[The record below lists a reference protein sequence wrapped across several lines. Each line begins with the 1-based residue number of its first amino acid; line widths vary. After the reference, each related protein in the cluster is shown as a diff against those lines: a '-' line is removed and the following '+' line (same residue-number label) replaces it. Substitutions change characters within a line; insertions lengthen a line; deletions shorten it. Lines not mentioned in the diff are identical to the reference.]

1 MRSMIPAPLR
11 LRLGARLGLW
21 ATALSLLTT
30 VAQAAND
37 MVTDFTLDNGM
48 QVVVIEDHRA
58 PVVVHMVWYRAGAA
72 DETPGVSGVAHF
84 LEHLLFKATDT
95 LESGEL
101 SKVVAENGGTDN
113 AFTSHDYTAYF
124 QRVAADRL
132 GLMMSM
138 ESDRMRNIRLTEAD
152 ILTEREVIIE
162 ERNQRTENSPQALF
176 QEQAA
181 AAQYLN
187 HRYGVPVI
195 GWRHEMETL
204 DLDDTMAYYT
214 RFYAPNNAIL
224 VVAGDVTPD
233 EVKALAEQYYAPI
246 PANPD
251 LPPRVRPEEPPQTA
265 ERRLIFK
272 DPRVAQPYVNRSYLA
287 PERNPA
293 DQETAAALVML
304 AEVLGG
310 GQTGYLTEKLAFEQ
324 KKAVY
329 TSAYYRGQ
337 SLDKSTFGM
346 YIMPAEGV
354 SLEEAEQ
361 ALDDTLAQF
370 LKDGVDAAQLDRIKM
385 QLRASQIYE
394 RDDVQRLARRYGS
407 GLTQGLGIED
417 IQAWPDILEAVSEAD
432 ILVAA
437 RQVLDRD
444 RAVTGYLMAPEGDAV
459 APAAPATDVPAQP
472 ATEEVSQ

>member
-1 MRSMIPAPLR
+1 
-11 LRLGARLGLW
+11 
-21 ATALSLLTT
+21 
-30 VAQAAND
+30 
-37 MVTDFTLDNGM
+37 
-48 QVVVIEDHRA
+48 
-58 PVVVHMVWYRAGAA
+58 
-72 DETPGVSGVAHF
+72 
-84 LEHLLFKATDT
+84 
-95 LESGEL
+95 
-101 SKVVAENGGTDN
+101 
-113 AFTSHDYTAYF
+113 
-124 QRVAADRL
+124 
-132 GLMMSM
+132 
-138 ESDRMRNIRLTEAD
+138 
-152 ILTEREVIIE
+152 
-162 ERNQRTENSPQALF
+162 
-176 QEQAA
+176 
-181 AAQYLN
+181 
-187 HRYGVPVI
+187 
-195 GWRHEMETL
+195 
-204 DLDDTMAYYT
+204 
-214 RFYAPNNAIL
+214 
-224 VVAGDVTPD
+224 
-233 EVKALAEQYYAPI
+233 
-246 PANPD
+246 
-251 LPPRVRPEEPPQTA
+251 
-265 ERRLIFK
+265 
-272 DPRVAQPYVNRSYLA
+272 
-287 PERNPA
+287 
-293 DQETAAALVML
+293 ML

-444 RAVTGYLMAPEGDAV
+444 RAVTGYLMAPEADAV